1 MNVVEPNRFNNIL
14 LSVVTAFL
22 SCLVI
27 VKDKYLTLIA
37 QSIDIGKNLA
47 CQLKT
52 FTEPIII
59 SVLSNIMD

>member
-1 MNVVEPNRFNNIL
+1 MNVIDPNRFNNIL
-14 LSVVTAFL
+14 LSVITAFL

-47 CQLKT
+47 NQLKT
-52 FTEPIII
+52 
-59 SVLSNIMD
+59 